1 MAEKSTVL
9 IVDDTPE
16 NLTLLNEFL
25 KNEYKVKA
33 VNNGKRALLTAAAEP
48 QPDLILLDIR
58 MPDMDGY
65 VVCQK
70 LKENEATRN
79 IPVIFISALSETFEI
94 VKAFQTGGVDYITK
108 PFRPAEVQARVKTH
122 IDLQHARRD
131 LQALLSNTLTG
142 SVRMMIDLLSLTQPL
157 LMAQSARIRRYAH
170 KLVQMLEINPQEA
183 WNIELATM
191 LAAVGCLGISPDI
204 LLRRNAKKR
213 LSFEEMR
220 RLEEYPAMGAEM
232 IGRIPRLEKVA
243 EMVRNQNVPI
253 HQMIRNDKDVTYM
266 GSAMLHMLLAFD
278 TLVASGKETDTV
290 LNLLEAEPYPSKL
303 LEGLRMMVSADRNL
317 EPVRVTFG
325 MLQQGMVLAEDLEG
339 NDGGIV
345 LGNGSE
351 LSGSLIQLLQHFAA
365 QGNSRSKKVLVWDP
379 TSAEHHM
386 PAQKK

>member
-25 KNEYKVKA
+25 KDEYLVKA
-33 VNNGKRALLTAAAEP
+33 VNNGKRALLIATAEP
-48 QPDLILLDIR
+48 QPDLILLDIK

-79 IPVIFISALSETFEI
+79 IPVIFISALSETIDI
-94 VKAFQTGGVDYITK
+94 VKAFQTGGVDYIIK
-108 PFRPAEVQARVKTH
+108 PFRPAEVQARAKTH
-122 IDLQHARRD
+122 IDLQHARKD

-170 KLVQMLEINPQEA
+170 NLMQTLEINPQEA

-191 LAAVGCLGISPDI
+191 LASVGCLGISPDI
-204 LLRRNAKKR
+204 LLRRNANKR

-232 IGRIPRLEKVA
+232 GTGFRLRGR
-243 EMVRNQNVPI
+243 
-253 HQMIRNDKDVTYM
+253 
-266 GSAMLHMLLAFD
+266 
-278 TLVASGKETDTV
+278 
-290 LNLLEAEPYPSKL
+290 
-303 LEGLRMMVSADRNL
+303 
-317 EPVRVTFG
+317 
-325 MLQQGMVLAEDLEG
+325 
-339 NDGGIV
+339 
-345 LGNGSE
+345 
-351 LSGSLIQLLQHFAA
+351 
-365 QGNSRSKKVLVWDP
+365 
-379 TSAEHHM
+379 
-386 PAQKK
+386 

>member
-25 KNEYKVKA
+25 KDEYLVKA
-33 VNNGKRALLTAAAEP
+33 VNNGKRALLIATAEP
-48 QPDLILLDIR
+48 QPDLILLDIK

-79 IPVIFISALSETFEI
+79 IPVIFISALSETIDI
-94 VKAFQTGGVDYITK
+94 VKAFQTGGVDYIIK
-108 PFRPAEVQARVKTH
+108 PFRPAEVQARAKTH
-122 IDLQHARRD
+122 IDLQHARKD

-170 KLVQMLEINPQEA
+170 NLMQTLEINPQEA

-191 LAAVGCLGISPDI
+191 LASVGCLGISPDI
-204 LLRRNAKKR
+204 LLRRNANKR

-253 HQMIRNDKDVTYM
+253 HQMIKNEKDITYM

-278 TLVASGKETDTV
+278 TLVASGKETDAA

-303 LEGLRMMVSADRNL
+303 LESLRMMVSADHNL

-365 QGNSRSKKVLVWDP
+365 QGNSRSKRVLVWDP

-386 PAQKK
+386 PTRKI